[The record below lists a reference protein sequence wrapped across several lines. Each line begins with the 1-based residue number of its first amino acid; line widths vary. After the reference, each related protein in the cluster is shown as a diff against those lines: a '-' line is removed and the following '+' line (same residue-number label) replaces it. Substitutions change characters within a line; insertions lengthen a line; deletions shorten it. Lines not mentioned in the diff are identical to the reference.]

1 MNRST
6 VLVVKDDM
14 SLGNEATDGLIAVDE
29 KSVQLSVVAE
39 RVALTDASVMIS
51 GESGVGKEVVSRF
64 IHAHS
69 ARAAGPF
76 IAINC
81 AAIPVNMLE
90 SELFGYDK
98 GVQSFSY
105 PVSRYHQQNADR
117 GGVARERGKAS
128 FIF

>member
-6 VLVVKDDM
+6 VLVVKDNM
-14 SLGNEATDGLIAVDE
+14 SLGDEATAGLIAVDE
-29 KSVQLSVVAE
+29 KSVQLAVVAG

-69 ARAAGPF
+69 ARSAGPF

-81 AAIPVNMLE
+81 AAIPVNVLE

-98 GVQSFSY
+98 GAFTGAYQSK
-105 PVSRYHQQNADR
+105 P
-117 GGVARERGKAS
+117 GKFEQALS
-128 FIF
+128 NFHHSQKT